1 MYKVLIV
8 DDELLVRNYIRSL
21 LDWEDYGFV
30 VCGEAANGMEA
41 LEKINSYRPEL
52 VIMDIS
58 MPVMDGVALS
68 ERIAIEYPSSRMF
81 VLSGYDDYHYVR
93 KTMKNGAID
102 YILKDR
108 LNDEELGKILNQV
121 RNVIE
126 KEERQKTVLRS
137 EENKIEII
145 KEIASEQYIKELF
158 FGTRQYTDEIAGSIV
173 LPLNQI
179 CQKAYVVAVMQI
191 GNYFI
196 RTNGMADNDKEKFVR
211 SVKNICIQ
219 SMDEQAE
226 KLVIYLGEGRFGFV
240 FHIDSCCSE
249 ASLYGWL
256 NQITNKISFTL
267 NKYIN
272 VQTLWGFSRR
282 SHSLEKISSCFQ
294 DALRALKAKQQT
306 DSPEKSVDP
315 SEQAQSVRFHSLSLR
330 QEKEL
335 LVGIESGDKEMVI
348 KTLDNIFSA
357 LAENGKDRDSFQ
369 LIVNELITTAI
380 KISSEYNLETSKIYQ
395 SCGVDIDALVCEKD
409 TVVIKTRIKNIYK
422 TLIEESAK
430 KCYVGNYS
438 EYSKKAIDYISL
450 NYKEDISLV
459 KMAEDIGISPAYF
472 SRLFRKDTDY
482 NFIEYVNKVRIEMA
496 KKRLENGEKNLKKLC
511 QDVGFKSYSYFFK
524 VFRELSGTTPLN
536 YVEPKVTWENQDAK
550 LS

>member
-1 MYKVLIV
+1 MYRVLIV
-8 DDELLVRNYIRSL
+8 DDEMLVRNYIRSL
-21 LDWEDYGFV
+21 LDWESYGFI

-68 ERIAIEYPSSRMF
+68 ERIASEYPNSRMF

-93 KTMKNGAID
+93 RTMKNGAID

-108 LNDEELGKILNQV
+108 LDDEELGRILNQV
-121 RNVIE
+121 SNVIE
-126 KEERQKTVLRS
+126 KEEHRKTVLKS
-137 EENKIEII
+137 EENRIEII
-145 KEIASEQYIKELF
+145 KEIASEQYIKDLF
-158 FGTRQYTDEIAGSIV
+158 FGTRQYTDEIVGSIV
-173 LPLNQI
+173 LPLSQV
-179 CQKAYVVAVMQI
+179 CQKGYVVAVMQI

-211 SVKNICIQ
+211 SVKNLCVQ

-240 FHIDSCCSE
+240 FPIDSCCSE

-272 VQTLWGFSRR
+272 VQTLWGLSRR
-282 SHSLEKISSCFQ
+282 SHSLEKISTCFQ
-294 DALRALKAKQQT
+294 DALRVLKAKLQM
-306 DSPEKSVDP
+306 DSPEKSSNS
-315 SEQAQSVRFHSLSLR
+315 SEQAQGLRFHSLSLR

-335 LVGIESGDKEMVI
+335 LVGIESGDKEMVV

-357 LAENGKDRDSFQ
+357 LSENGKDRDSFQ
-369 LIVNELITTAI
+369 LIVNELIATAI
-380 KISSEYNLETSKIYQ
+380 KVSSEYNLDTSKIYQ
-395 SCGVDIDALVCEKD
+395 SCGVDINNLVCEKD
-409 TVVIKTRIKNIYK
+409 TVIIKDRIKSIYRA
-422 TLIEESAK
+422 LIEESAK
-430 KCYVGNYS
+430 RCYVGDYS

-524 VFRELSGTTPLN
+524 VFKELSGTTPLN
-536 YVEPKVTWENQDAK
+536 YVEPKITLENQDAT